1 MFCDGFLK
9 EWLWLIDIDFIPE
22 KATEHLVV
30 KVLILLTK
38 LFSLTFMPLKLL
50 SDFVF
55 NFFQFCSINMAESL
69 RSAQYSAILR
79 GNRKQ
84 IIVSS
89 SYLADILVHLDWIP
103 RLDYWSGRAWQ
114 GDRELTVSKTPSI
127 SGPASC
133 PFPDLDCLPEPAS
146 RLLILPG
153 WFVLDIALIYLVPLN
168 SMEHW

>member
-69 RSAQYSAILR
+69 RSAQYSAMLQ

-89 SYLADILVHLDWIP
+89 SYLADILVHLD
-103 RLDYWSGRAWQ
+103 
-114 GDRELTVSKTPSI
+114 
-127 SGPASC
+127 
-133 PFPDLDCLPEPAS
+133 
-146 RLLILPG
+146 
-153 WFVLDIALIYLVPLN
+153 
-168 SMEHW
+168 